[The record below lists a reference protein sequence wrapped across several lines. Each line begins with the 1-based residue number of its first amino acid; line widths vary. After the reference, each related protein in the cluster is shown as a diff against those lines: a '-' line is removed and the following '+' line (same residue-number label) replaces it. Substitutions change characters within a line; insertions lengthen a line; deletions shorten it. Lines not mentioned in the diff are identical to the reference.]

1 MLLENTTTEPMEG
14 IIEQEP
20 MDAPDMEPT
29 DGQDPTVEPT
39 QEPVA
44 TPDPKPQQSAED
56 NAKFAAARRQAEAQM
71 RGMQDELAMLR
82 QENARYKEQQKTL
95 IQYTNHDSYDALM
108 QDVEQDLRARKYKAL
123 TDAGVDPR
131 LVAQLVNEGINM
143 HPDMVEYRTEK
154 EQRKQQEAKA
164 QLQAAVEDFRK
175 QVEEIGKLD
184 DRIKGPEDLHKM
196 DNFALFDDLVRNQR
210 YRPIDA
216 YRLANFERLAE
227 KRAAAARQETRN
239 SINSRK
245 HLQPTGGTGA
255 DPDVIVPPD
264 VMAMYRTINPG
275 ATDAEIRKHWMREHP
290 KGE

>member
-1 MLLENTTTEPMEG
+1 MLLENTMTEPMEG

-20 MDAPDMEPT
+20 MDTPDMEPT
-29 DGQDPTVEPT
+29 EGQNPTAEPT

-44 TPDPKPQQSAED
+44 EPDPKPQQSAED
-56 NAKFAAARRQAEAQM
+56 NARFAAARRQAEAQM

-131 LVAQLVNEGINM
+131 LVEQLVNEGINH
-143 HPDMVEYRTEK
+143 HPDMVSYRAEK
-154 EQRKQQEAKA
+154 EQRKQQEVKV
-164 QLQAAVEDFRK
+164 QLEAALADFRK

-184 DRIKGPEDLHKM
+184 DRIKGPEDLQKM

-216 YRLANFERLAE
+216 YRIANFDRLAE

-239 SINSRK
+239 SINSRQ
-245 HLQPTGGTGA
+245 HLKPTGGTGA

-275 ATDAEIRKHWMREHP
+275 ATDAEIRKHWMRGHP